1 MQAAL
6 SREFISV
13 EDYLAGDEASEIKHE
28 YVGGVVYAMAG
39 ATRQHNEIAGNIY
52 AAFLKALRGRPC
64 SPFISHITVRLS
76 ALGEDVFYYADVMVG
91 CDPRDTQRLF
101 LRYPK
106 VLVEVSSTSTERLDR
121 RQKLW

>member
-13 EDYLAGDEASEIKHE
+13 EDYLAGEEASEIKHE

-39 ATRQHNEIAGNIY
+39 ATRQHNQIAGNIY
-52 AAFLKALRGRPC
+52 AAFLQALRGRPC
-64 SPFISHITVRLS
+64 RPFISDIKVRLS
-76 ALGEDVFYYADVMVG
+76 ALGEDVFYYPDVMVG

-106 VLVEVSSTSTERLDR
+106 VLVEVSSPSTERLDR